1 MDTLAFLLFCAAIG
15 YVIVWVIV
23 NERRGAA
30 ANDDIAG
37 DLGFLAMR
45 RPPSPAASR
54 PPRRGPAARS
64 CR

>member
-30 ANDDIAG
+30 ADDDNAG
-37 DLGFLAMR
+37 DRGFLAMR
-45 RPPSPAASR
+45 RPPSPTASR
-54 PPRRGPAARS
+54 PARRDPIARPRR
-64 CR
+64 